1 MILIFF
7 FVDLSSL
14 IFPCGV
20 GGCTLVIREDLP
32 ELETAAMNFEQH
44 NRLLLEELQQSKGN
58 EDLLLLSTMFPVEE
72 YGYFPFCD
80 IDMEVHPHDS
90 ATSNPSK
97 KLEYIA
103 EDNPI
108 LTSTGNTANL
118 SDTPL
123 SMAASTIYS
132 FRVNDSIH
140 PNNVRLYTL
149 SIWFPVV
156 LLCFVLVF
164 LLKYYL

>member
-1 MILIFF
+1 MELYDLYDFDF

-44 NRLLLEELQQSKGN
+44 NRLLLEELQPSKGN

-72 YGYFPFCD
+72 DGYFPFCD

-90 ATSNPSK
+90 A
-97 KLEYIA
+97 
-103 EDNPI
+103 I
-108 LTSTGNTANL
+108 LNITGNTANL

-123 SMAASTIYS
+123 SFAASDMYS
-132 FRVNDSIH
+132 FRVDDSIH
-140 PNNVRLYTL
+140 SDNVRLYTL
-149 SIWFPVV
+149 STWFTVV
-156 LLCFVLVF
+156 LF
-164 LLKYYL
+164 